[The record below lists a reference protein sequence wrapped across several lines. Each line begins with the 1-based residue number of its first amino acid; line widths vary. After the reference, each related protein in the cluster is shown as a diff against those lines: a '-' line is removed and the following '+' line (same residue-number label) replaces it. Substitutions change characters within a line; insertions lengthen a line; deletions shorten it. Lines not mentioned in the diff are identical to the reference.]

1 MKAARTAGS
10 VHLRPYGSHNHRLVP
25 LSDYQYVNKLKM
37 MVATLKMTLERLN
50 KLSSRIEKP
59 CIGNIIYRMDRTR
72 LDEAYAMQMFYAGI
86 SLKTLQSL
94 MGYKSVS
101 SMDAYIRV
109 FALYVAAHY
118 RG

>member
-1 MKAARTAGS
+1 
-10 VHLRPYGSHNHRLVP
+10 
-25 LSDYQYVNKLKM
+25 
-37 MVATLKMTLERLN
+37 
-50 KLSSRIEKP
+50 
-59 CIGNIIYRMDRTR
+59 MDRTR
-72 LDEAYAMQMFYAGI
+72 LDEAYPMQMFYAGI